1 MINWSGED
9 LSNTVLIVANLMPK
23 TMAVILFIVI
33 DVRHIFVS
41 PVLNILIIAIMPV
54 VKMDISRWVLPIA
67 IILGDTMAVG

>member
-33 DVRHIFVS
+33 DVQHIFVS

>member
-33 DVRHIFVS
+33 DVQHIFVS

-54 VKMDISRWVLPIA
+54 VKMDISRWVLLIA